1 MYDYI
6 KGQLVFKNSDTAVI
20 ENNGIGY
27 KFLIN
32 SRTAAALEESSSE
45 NADTE
50 TILYVTL
57 IHKEDTMY
65 LAGFKHKEDRAIF
78 DILTSVSGIGTKVG
92 MVLLDEFSGS
102 ELINAVLD
110 GDYKLISR
118 AKGVGPKLAQKI
130 ILELKG
136 KLTNRNVISNIM
148 EDKVSGLSNA
158 KTKLS
163 KETIQEVQGI
173 LQSLGYSQNEY
184 MGAIE
189 HCAGIIEKDNSEELL
204 KETLKILS
212 VG

>member
-6 KGQLVFKNSDTAVI
+6 KGILTFKNTEGAVI

-32 SRTAAALEESSSE
+32 SRTCTLLGEIGEEVKIYSK
-45 NADTE
+45 
-50 TILYVTL
+50 L

-65 LAGFKHKEDRAIF
+65 LAGFKQKEDRAIF

-92 MVLLDEFSGS
+92 MILLDEFSGS

-136 KLTNRNVISNIM
+136 KLTNNDIVSNIM
-148 EDKVSGLSNA
+148 EDRVSGLSG
-158 KTKLS
+158 TQSKLS
-163 KETIQEVQGI
+163 KDTIKEVQGI

-184 MGAIE
+184 MTAIE
-189 HCAGIIEKDNSEELL
+189 QCAGILEEDSSEELL
-204 KETLKILS
+204 KETLKTLS
-212 VG
+212 MG